1 MKLITQ
7 PWAGE
12 FGWELFGWQAFMR
25 AYASKFDVEE
35 MVCVTRPGREVLYE
49 DFAKVET
56 ISISGQGDGF
66 RCHNMELDEQRAEEL
81 QKKYTGWGMLPI
93 QWFNYVGDPIMTDRG
108 PFAPEFIAYGQE
120 DKIEKYD
127 VIFHMRHRE
136 FRADDNWSKESWVK
150 LAEMCDAKGIS
161 YACMGSKDESLCM
174 DSADD
179 LRGVELRELVRYL
192 AGSKCIVGP
201 SSGPMHLATLCKC
214 PQLVWSG
221 AEKNRVRYM
230 SQWNPF
236 DVKVEYLGEEYGG
249 WNPQPELVFEKLE
262 GML

>member
-1 MKLITQ
+1 MKIITQ
-7 PWAGE
+7 PWIGE

-25 AYASKFDVEE
+25 AYNKTTDAE
-35 MVCVTRPGREVLYE
+35 MVCITRPGREILYE

-56 ISISGQGDGF
+56 ISVSGQGDGPA
-66 RCHNMELDEQRAEEL
+66 CHNMKLDRDKMEEL
-81 QKKYTGWGMLPI
+81 QTKYAGSSMIPVQL
-93 QWFNYVGDPIMTDRG
+93 FNYVGKPLLTDKG
-108 PFAPEFIAYGQE
+108 EFAPEFVAYGQD

-136 FRADDNWSKESWVK
+136 FRADDNWSKENWIK

-161 YACMGSKDESLCM
+161 YACMGSKDEALCM

-179 LRGVELRELVRYL
+179 LRGIELRELVRYL

-221 AEKNRVRYM
+221 AEKNRRRYEVE
-230 SQWNPF
+230 WNPF
-236 DVKVEYLGEEYGG
+236 DVKVLYMGEEFGG
-249 WNPQPELVFEKLE
+249 WQPEPDTVFSKLQE
-262 GML
+262 ML